1 MNIAFRDR
9 HSMSSGKRLS
19 DRDRGIGVQ
28 PVDAEMTGW
37 KPIPLIPHPMARLFL
52 CAWLIGGLA
61 SASGLVSAQES
72 VDCSKIAFNPDRW
85 RDAGLSFQ
93 MSAWQGEAI
102 VFLSRP
108 GDYDSERMMMFVN
121 VLDRGWKVYLRLVG
135 KNPGLHRHLNQKP
148 TICAVPDSKLT
159 CGYGCGYVGTS
170 GIEVAGFYNTD
181 WPQFVAHPD
190 VFSHYYFYEMGRN
203 FFVFGDRHNLFT
215 TGYAVFMRRVCMDSL
230 GLKDADGERTR
241 QVIESCEEIYSK
253 SHVKFLDAFTNV
265 SIGEKAHRLK
275 DEAGRTIYPSDQP
288 VMYASAMH
296 KLRKHFGGERWVR
309 KFLYSLHQCKEF
321 PATDEASAMS
331 QCLNWF
337 VCASKAAGKDL
348 TPVFRDRWRMPL
360 SEKQLTIIREIDWSD
375 GTLPVASV
383 VDRLLAANS

>member
-19 DRDRGIGVQ
+19 DLDRGIGFQ

-230 GLKDADGERTR
+230 GLKGSSAERRSGPYHLPERPAGHVRLGDA
-241 QVIESCEEIYSK
+241 
-253 SHVKFLDAFTNV
+253 
-265 SIGEKAHRLK
+265 
-275 DEAGRTIYPSDQP
+275 
-288 VMYASAMH
+288 
-296 KLRKHFGGERWVR
+296 
-309 KFLYSLHQCKEF
+309 
-321 PATDEASAMS
+321 
-331 QCLNWF
+331 
-337 VCASKAAGKDL
+337 
-348 TPVFRDRWRMPL
+348 
-360 SEKQLTIIREIDWSD
+360 
-375 GTLPVASV
+375 
-383 VDRLLAANS
+383 